1 MKQKRAAEP
10 PSCLRL
16 PMFMVGQDS
25 HGHWVVQDL
34 DGIRGGLF
42 ISRDAA
48 LRFVRSEN
56 GNRSQVYVAVSGAFE
71 LDMTRA
77 TSAPMSA
84 PMSAQM
90 SAPQWQPVPD
100 AKAGRKVA

>member
-1 MKQKRAAEP
+1 MKQERTAEP
-10 PSCLRL
+10 SLCLKL

-48 LRFVRSEN
+48 LRFVQSEN
-56 GNRSQVYVAVSGAFE
+56 GNRSHVYVVVSGAFE

-77 TSAPMSA
+77 TSTPISL
-84 PMSAQM
+84 
-90 SAPQWQPVPD
+90 PQWQPADV
-100 AKAGRKVA
+100 KANQKVA

>member
-1 MKQKRAAEP
+1 MKQERTAEP
-10 PSCLRL
+10 SLCLKL

-48 LRFVRSEN
+48 LRFVQSEN
-56 GNRSQVYVAVSGAFE
+56 GNRSQVYVAVSGVFE

-77 TSAPMSA
+77 MS
-84 PMSAQM
+84 MQM
-90 SAPQWQPVPD
+90 STPQWQPVPD
-100 AKAGRKVA
+100 VKTSRKVA

>member
-1 MKQKRAAEP
+1 MKQERAAEP
-10 PSCLRL
+10 SLCLKL

-48 LRFVRSEN
+48 LRFVQSEN
-56 GNRSQVYVAVSGAFE
+56 GNRSQVYVAVSGVFE

-77 TSAPMSA
+77 MS
-84 PMSAQM
+84 MQM
-90 SAPQWQPVPD
+90 STPQWRPVPD
-100 AKAGRKVA
+100 VKTSRKVA

>member
-1 MKQKRAAEP
+1 MKHERAPEP
-10 PSCLRL
+10 PSCLRMS
-16 PMFMVGQDS
+16 MFMVGQDS

-42 ISRDAA
+42 VSRDAA

-77 TSAPMSA
+77 TSALIRTPMTT
-84 PMSAQM
+84 
-90 SAPQWQPVPD
+90 PQWQLAPD
-100 AKAGRKVA
+100 VKAGQKVA

>member
-1 MKQKRAAEP
+1 MKQERTAEP
-10 PSCLRL
+10 SLCLKL

-42 ISRDAA
+42 VSRDAA

-56 GNRSQVYVAVSGAFE
+56 GNRSQVYVAVSGALE

-77 TSAPMSA
+77 TSTTMGSSVSA
-84 PMSAQM
+84 PR
-90 SAPQWQPVPD
+90 WQPVPD
-100 AKAGRKVA
+100 VKAERKVA